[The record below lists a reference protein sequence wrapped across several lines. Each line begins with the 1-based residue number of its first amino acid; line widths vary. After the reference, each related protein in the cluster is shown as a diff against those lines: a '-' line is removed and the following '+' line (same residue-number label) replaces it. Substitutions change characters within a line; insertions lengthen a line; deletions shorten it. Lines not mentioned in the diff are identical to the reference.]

1 MIDQGELFTI
11 PSPCKRICEV
21 NNRGYCKGCFRS
33 REERLNWLKYSDFQ
47 RQLIINLCEKRRLK
61 VLAAKQARPEE
72 KEVPLPPQPD
82 LFDPPAALTADVPA
96 AEAVITAEPQ
106 PGNKDS
112 RQTSPTRPQA
122 AGSAAPEPPSSALP
136 TDIRPA
142 TEAAAEKSTVRTGK
156 ARKSATDNDS
166 QLDMFS

>member
-1 MIDQGELFTI
+1 MIDQGELFEI

-72 KEVPLPPQPD
+72 EDAPLPPQPD
-82 LFDPPAALTADVPA
+82 LFDPLAAEPPA
-96 AEAVITAEPQ
+96 AETAIEAVPPPE
-106 PGNKDS
+106 NKDNN
-112 RQTSPTRPQA
+112 QTSLSLLQPADAAVREQPTTT
-122 AGSAAPEPPSSALP
+122 APLTA
-136 TDIRPA
+136 TKTA
-142 TEAAAEKSTVRTGK
+142 TEKPAVRSGK
-156 ARKSATDNDS
+156 ARRSATDNDS